1 MNMTGFSRIVSIGS
15 FLPDIEV
22 TSEDL
27 MDEIQSE
34 KRFGVPNTW
43 LTKLTGIRSRRFALE
58 TAKPSDLAIEA
69 GRRALEKSGLDPAD
83 IGMVIYCGID
93 RDWVEPATSHRIQ
106 RELDCK
112 NAACLDVTNACHGFT
127 NGMSVG
133 DAMIATG
140 ATENVLVVTG
150 EVPSQVAKDCIADIN
165 NNPTQE
171 NFRGKV
177 GGLTTG
183 DAGGA
188 VILQRAMN
196 GSGVKAYRFAS
207 QGRYAELCYYK
218 FDEQGKRTG
227 QMLMEKISAAALY
240 MHKSMI
246 DETYEALNW
255 QPEDIDYLICHQ
267 AGRKPHERFTE
278 IAEVDIEKAPVTYEK
293 YGNLTSASI
302 PVTLD
307 LAGSEQGDR
316 ILILGTG
323 SGLSVSQIGL
333 VL

>member
-1 MNMTGFSRIVSIGS
+1 MNMTGFSRIVAIGS
-15 FLPDIEV
+15 YLPDIEV
-22 TSEDL
+22 ASEDL

-43 LTKLTGIRSRRFALE
+43 LTQLTGIRSRRFAIE

-69 GRRALEKSGLDPAD
+69 GRKALEKSEIEPTDV
-83 IGMVIYCGID
+83 GMVIYCGID
-93 RDWVEPATSHRIQ
+93 RDWVEPATSHRVQ
-106 RELDCK
+106 RELGCK

-140 ATENVLVVTG
+140 AAENVLVVTG

-165 NNPTQE
+165 KNPTEE

-188 VILQRAMN
+188 VILQRASDD
-196 GSGVKAYRFAS
+196 SGVKAYRFAS
-207 QGRYAELCYYK
+207 EGRFAELCYYK

-227 QMLMEKISAAALY
+227 QMLMEKISAAGLY
-240 MHKSMI
+240 MHKSLI
-246 DETYEALNW
+246 SGTYKALNW
-255 QPEDIDYLICHQ
+255 KPEDVDYLICHQ
-267 AGRKPHERFTE
+267 AGRKPHERCAE
-278 IAEVDIEKAPVTYEK
+278 IAEVDIAKAPVTYED

-307 LAGSEQGDR
+307 LAGSKEGDR

-323 SGLSVSQIGL
+323 SGLSISQIGL